1 MEQCA
6 LLFGFT
12 VVSMSNLGIPDDLH
26 EGLLVA
32 YVLAVTSVC
41 VLLLLAAV
49 ICTFLLLAVTRYAA
63 RSLEE
68 DVKQLDVAQLEIES
82 PFSTWWLK
90 RCEQEQMGAY
100 KFMVIGVVLFF
111 VYLAILSWIQFE
123 HSVLTS
129 SSISVLCL
137 MGLLTWQLRIASRW
151 RYLLQPPNVTTSRP
165 FSTSL
170 LVPPASPSTPLSKRK
185 SSIAGSLPVIPSPST
200 RLSSAQPYVSYK

>member
-12 VVSMSNLGIPDDLH
+12 VVAMSNLGIPEDLH
-26 EGLLVA
+26 EGLLMA
-32 YVLAVTSVC
+32 YVVAITSVC
-41 VLLLLAAV
+41 ILLLMATV

-63 RSLEE
+63 HSLEE

-82 PFSTWWLK
+82 PFSAWWLK

-123 HSVLTS
+123 HSVWTS
-129 SSISVLCL
+129 STISVLCL
-137 MGLLTWQLRIASRW
+137 LGLLTWQLRIASRW
-151 RYLLQPPNVTTSRP
+151 RYLLQPPNITTSRP

-170 LVPPASPSTPLSKRK
+170 LVPPPPASPLTPLSKRK
-185 SSIAGSLPVIPSPST
+185 SSLAGSLPVIPSPTT
-200 RLSSAQPYVSYK
+200 RLSSAQPR